1 MNEFVYL
8 QNLNVIVLVAT
19 MIQCILNLVNVH
31 TAQLKIEIV
40 MKEVGTELVETDDK
54 YHLLVPLYNKWY
66 NATMMNST
74 GVLSGEDY
82 ENLVSYCKENKLET
96 LHFFL
101 DLIDCYTESAKAG
114 IRKDNCVGHC
124 LCMLNEVFP
133 NTLVFDGY
141 VGFKLMQKKWKDS
154 ATIILRNK
162 HVETK

>member
-66 NATMMNST
+66 NATRMNST

-114 IRKDNCVGHC
+114 IRKDNCVGHF

>member
-114 IRKDNCVGHC
+114 IRKDNCVGHF